1 LVQEGLPPATHTT
14 KDGTVGLDIGPSSI
28 AAVSS
33 DDAILQQL
41 CPSVVEPWNDC
52 RRIQRAMDR
61 SRRATN
67 LDNFDAKGRAIK
79 GKRRWNRSQRY
90 QALAAS
96 KRERDR
102 VLAAERK
109 RSHGELANRILGQ
122 GTTIKT
128 EELSYKSFQKNYGR
142 SVKLRAPGM
151 LISMLQRKAASAGGG
166 VIEIKTRH
174 TRLSQF
180 DHTTG
185 EYIKKPLSQRVH
197 VFGDGRTEPVQRDL
211 YSAFLATCCDTNL
224 LDIPQVKIAW
234 ASAEPLLRTAM
245 SSVLQ
250 PASGKGF
257 AQPHVRNGVR
267 AGRRIKRVGPAVEA
281 GDDVAPLQTETARA
295 PERLPSASLRTPW
308 L

>member
-1 LVQEGLPPATHTT
+1 
-14 KDGTVGLDIGPSSI
+14 
-28 AAVSS
+28 
-33 DDAILQQL
+33 
-41 CPSVVEPWNDC
+41 
-52 RRIQRAMDR
+52 
-61 SRRATN
+61 
-67 LDNFDAKGRAIK
+67 
-79 GKRRWNRSQRY
+79 
-90 QALAAS
+90 
-96 KRERDR
+96 
-102 VLAAERK
+102 LAAERK

-180 DHTTG
+180 DHSTG

-281 GDDVAPLQTETARA
+281 GDDVAPPQTETARA
-295 PERLPSASLRTPW
+295 PETLPSASLRTPGFSHGEVQIGKR
-308 L
+308 

>member
-1 LVQEGLPPATHTT
+1 
-14 KDGTVGLDIGPSSI
+14 
-28 AAVSS
+28 
-33 DDAILQQL
+33 
-41 CPSVVEPWNDC
+41 
-52 RRIQRAMDR
+52 
-61 SRRATN
+61 
-67 LDNFDAKGRAIK
+67 
-79 GKRRWNRSQRY
+79 
-90 QALAAS
+90 
-96 KRERDR
+96 
-102 VLAAERK
+102 
-109 RSHGELANRILGQ
+109 
-122 GTTIKT
+122 
-128 EELSYKSFQKNYGR
+128 
-142 SVKLRAPGM
+142 M

-166 VIEIKTRH
+166 VIEIKPRH

-224 LDIPQVKIAW
+224 LDIHQVKIAW

-267 AGRRIKRVGPAVEA
+267 AGRRIKSVGPAVEA

-295 PERLPSASLRTPW
+295 PDWRRALDRRDLGVHEPGT
-308 L
+308 

>member
-1 LVQEGLPPATHTT
+1 
-14 KDGTVGLDIGPSSI
+14 
-28 AAVSS
+28 
-33 DDAILQQL
+33 
-41 CPSVVEPWNDC
+41 
-52 RRIQRAMDR
+52 
-61 SRRATN
+61 
-67 LDNFDAKGRAIK
+67 
-79 GKRRWNRSQRY
+79 
-90 QALAAS
+90 
-96 KRERDR
+96 
-102 VLAAERK
+102 
-109 RSHGELANRILGQ
+109 
-122 GTTIKT
+122 
-128 EELSYKSFQKNYGR
+128 
-142 SVKLRAPGM
+142 
-151 LISMLQRKAASAGGG
+151 MLQRKAASAGGG

-197 VFGDGRTEPVQRDL
+197 GFGDGRTEPVQRDL

-257 AQPHVRNGVR
+257 AQPHVGNGVR

-281 GDDVAPLQTETARA
+281 GDDVAPLRARQDPARRQRGVSQRLSATGSTAGPRA
-295 PERLPSASLRTPW
+295 LARCCASLQTGA
-308 L
+308 

>member
-1 LVQEGLPPATHTT
+1 
-14 KDGTVGLDIGPSSI
+14 
-28 AAVSS
+28 
-33 DDAILQQL
+33 
-41 CPSVVEPWNDC
+41 
-52 RRIQRAMDR
+52 MDR

-102 VLAAERK
+102 ALAAERK

-142 SVKLRAPGM
+142 SVKVRAPGM

-166 VIEIKTRH
+166 VI
-174 TRLSQF
+174 
-180 DHTTG
+180 
-185 EYIKKPLSQRVH
+185 
-197 VFGDGRTEPVQRDL
+197 GDQNPAYTVEPVRS
-211 YSAFLATCCDTNL
+211 YHGRSTSRSRSRSGFMCSAMAGQSRFNVISTARFLATCCDTNL

-250 PASGKGF
+250 PASG
-257 AQPHVRNGVR
+257 R
-267 AGRRIKRVGPAVEA
+267 ALPNPTSVALERVAGSRELGR
-281 GDDVAPLQTETARA
+281 
-295 PERLPSASLRTPW
+295 PSRPGMM
-308 L
+308 

>member
-1 LVQEGLPPATHTT
+1 
-14 KDGTVGLDIGPSSI
+14 
-28 AAVSS
+28 
-33 DDAILQQL
+33 
-41 CPSVVEPWNDC
+41 
-52 RRIQRAMDR
+52 
-61 SRRATN
+61 
-67 LDNFDAKGRAIK
+67 
-79 GKRRWNRSQRY
+79 
-90 QALAAS
+90 
-96 KRERDR
+96 
-102 VLAAERK
+102 
-109 RSHGELANRILGQ
+109 
-122 GTTIKT
+122 
-128 EELSYKSFQKNYGR
+128 
-142 SVKLRAPGM
+142 
-151 LISMLQRKAASAGGG
+151 MLQRKAASAGGG

-281 GDDVAPLQTETARA
+281 GDDVVPLQTETARA
-295 PERLPSASLRTPW
+295 PERLPSASLRTPGFSHGEVSRRGAKRSAPTKISEKEDGGHGAKSNFAHPCISAHRW
-308 L
+308 SSCQSVSQIQKRPRKNSARRHHP